1 MNSASGINEVAVAE
15 QPSSSLLDW
24 DYAKDNKL
32 PWGIVLLLGGG
43 FALSDACKVSGLSA

>member
-24 DYAKDNKL
+24 DYAKDKL